1 MENASRE
8 LLNIVIPCYHEA
20 DGLPI
25 LESRLANAIDTLE
38 SQQLNV
44 ELIIVDDGSR
54 DGTWQAIVAWAAR
67 DRRVR
72 GIRLS
77 RNFGHQAALTC
88 GYDLARGDAVVCL
101 DADLQD
107 PPELIPDMVARWREG
122 FDVVLAVRRRRK
134 GESAF
139 KLWTATLFY
148 RTLRG
153 LGAGYVRADSG
164 DFRLLS
170 RRSLNALNSLREQHR
185 FIRGMVGWIGFNT
198 TELFYDRDARHAG
211 TTHYPLRK
219 MLRLALDAMVSFSSA
234 PLRLAYVL
242 SGLLMLVT
250 LGYLAYVLL
259 VHFVWGIALVPGWA
273 SLLLAIIGFGA
284 MNLFCLGLMGEYV
297 GRIYEQVK
305 HRPVYIV
312 AASAEQPPAA
322 VAAAAPVRLDR
333 PQPGTP
339 AAGELQ

>member
-1 MENASRE
+1 MENAPRE
-8 LLNIVIPCYHEA
+8 RLSIVVPCYHEA

-25 LESRLANAIDTLE
+25 LENRLASALDALE
-38 SQQLNV
+38 SDRLTI

-67 DRRVR
+67 DHRVR
-72 GIRLS
+72 GVRLS

-107 PPELIPDMVARWREG
+107 PPELIPDMVARWRQG
-122 FDVVLAVRRRRK
+122 FDVVLAVRRRRD

-139 KLWTATLFY
+139 KLWTAAIFY
-148 RTLRG
+148 RLLRA

-164 DFRLLS
+164 DFRLMS
-170 RRSLNALNSLREQHR
+170 RQSLTALNSMREQHR

-198 TELFYDRDARHAG
+198 TEIFYDRDARHAG
-211 TTHYPLRK
+211 RTHYPLRK

-234 PLRLAYVL
+234 PLRLAYLL
-242 SGLLMLVT
+242 SGVLMLIT
-250 LGYLAYVLL
+250 LGYLAYVLM
-259 VHFVWGIALVPGWA
+259 VHFVWDISLVPGWT

-305 HRPVYIV
+305 HRPVYFV

-322 VAAAAPVRLDR
+322 AAPTAPSGNEPPVAPTSGDLR
-333 PQPGTP
+333 
-339 AAGELQ
+339 

>member
-242 SGLLMLVT
+242 SGVLMLMT
-250 LGYLAYVLL
+250 LGYLAYVLM
-259 VHFVWGIALVPGWA
+259 VHFVWGISLVPGWT

-305 HRPVYIV
+305 HRPVYFV
-312 AASAEQPPAA
+312 AASAEPQPPALPDRQQA
-322 VAAAAPVRLDR
+322 DASAPGG
-333 PQPGTP
+333 PQ
-339 AAGELQ
+339 

>member
-1 MENASRE
+1 MTQLVS
-8 LLNIVIPCYHEA
+8 IIIPCFNEVE
-20 DGLPI
+20 GLPS
-25 LESRLANAIDTLE
+25 LEQHLAPVLAQLQMTHLE
-38 SQQLNV
+38 T

-67 DRRVR
+67 DHRVR

-107 PPELIPDMVARWREG
+107 PPELIPDMVARWRDG
-122 FDVVLAVRRRRK
+122 FDIVLAVRRRRK

-139 KLWTATLFY
+139 KLWTAALFY
-148 RTLRG
+148 RLLRV

-170 RRSLNALNSLREQHR
+170 RQSLTALNAMREQHR

-198 TELFYDRDARHAG
+198 TEIFYDRDARHIG
-211 TTHYPLRK
+211 RTHYPLRK

-242 SGLLMLVT
+242 SGVLMLMT
-250 LGYLAYVLL
+250 LGYLMYVLM
-259 VHFVWGIALVPGWA
+259 VHFVWGISLVPGWT

-305 HRPVYIV
+305 HRPVYFV

-322 VAAAAPVRLDR
+322 AAPTA
-333 PQPGTP
+333 PSGNEPSGAPTS
-339 AAGELQ
+339 GEPR